1 MREERKEGEYSFEK
15 TYILNL
21 GQLYSFVGKLLA
33 CLTFF
38 VKQAKDDTVKARL
51 TDMDLM

>member
-38 VKQAKDDTVKARL
+38 VKQANTVKARL